1 MTKILYIIIFLS
13 ALKTIRGQTTFAK
26 TYCDCETVYKDTN
39 YTGYCAEYFD
49 IRLLPAL
56 NKKPHFKEYF
66 LYVKGEKI
74 DMWNYYHASKTDK
87 VFLNDHEILEND
99 SIKLLDGIL
108 KMVNKK
114 GIIYKEF
121 LYKNGFI
128 QKGVI
133 KDGKSKVNSVTEL
146 VEFDYTS
153 FPFKRH
159 AIYKKA
165 DGMITYNEYTKF
177 IGGKYIGE
185 LTSDTMSEK
194 VEDVKLIP

>member
-114 GIIYKEF
+114 AKINLRSKRAQASIEIF
-121 LYKNGFI
+121 LMMMVIFSFCFI
-128 QKGVI
+128 PRKFLRTSLLESGS
-133 KDGKSKVNSVTEL
+133 KSSSVGTQ
-146 VEFDYTS
+146 
-153 FPFKRH
+153 
-159 AIYKKA
+159 
-165 DGMITYNEYTKF
+165 
-177 IGGKYIGE
+177 
-185 LTSDTMSEK
+185 
-194 VEDVKLIP
+194 